1 MTTRALPTTAPKR
14 AVQHLLER
22 QAARRRA
29 RQDEQ
34 QLALAVAGEFGRGV
48 QSDVIAAQARWA
60 SEDSAAA

>member
-60 SEDSAAA
+60 REGSAAA